1 VSTVG
6 ALTKYVGAGNDFWIQ
21 AVAGDPSLVLAHA
34 RMLLDRREGL
44 GGDGLIAVELGGET
58 PRMHLC
64 NQDGSPA
71 EMSGN
76 GLRCLGHHLLASGL
90 CEGAE
95 VVVETLAGPR
105 RYRRLAV
112 EGRAWQGATEM
123 GVPRVVPDPQG
134 VRVQVG
140 NPHLVIEVG
149 DAAELEALPISV
161 LGAELQAGGGV
172 NVEWVALESPSEV
185 RMRVFERGVGE
196 TLACGTGSVAVAASL
211 RAAGRVGERVMVW
224 NPGGPLEVRF
234 EGESAWLIGW
244 SRRIAAVSDE
254 EAPWR

>member
-6 ALTKYVGAGNDFWIQ
+6 ALTKYVAAGNDFWIQ
-21 AVAGDPSLVLAHA
+21 AVKGDPSRVLAHA

-44 GGDGLIAVELGGET
+44 GGDGMIAVELGGES
-58 PRMHLC
+58 PRMHLR

-76 GLRCLGHHLLASGL
+76 GLRCLGHHLLAAQLVDG
-90 CEGAE
+90 GE

-105 RYRRLAV
+105 RYRRLAMQ
-112 EGRAWQGATEM
+112 GRSWQGATEM
-123 GVPRVVPDPQG
+123 GTPRVTTDRDG
-134 VRVQVG
+134 VRVEVG
-140 NPHLVIEVG
+140 NPHLVIEVE
-149 DAAELEALPISV
+149 DPAELAALPIAR
-161 LGAELQAGGGV
+161 LGAELQSGGGV
-172 NVEWVALESPSEV
+172 NIEWVVVESASQV
-185 RMRVFERGVGE
+185 RMRVYERGVGE

-211 RAAGRVGERVMVW
+211 RAAGRVGQRVVVV

-244 SRRIAAVSDE
+244 SRRVAAVSDE
-254 EAPWR
+254 EVPWR